1 MLFSNVFANQ
11 NLRRS
16 ISPSPAA
23 ARSLHL
29 CHGDKKCVNATLLI
43 PVIYK
48 CPLPQPLSFDILTNA
63 RGCGDSGYLA
73 PYILPALLAL
83 SRKKCIANRL
93 FSLRCALFQV
103 PYLVSPVVATLT
115 KTAGCIPTI
124 PILVHPGQLLRRE
137 PASLLCASSAPSA
150 SLR

>member
-23 ARSLHL
+23 VRSLHL
-29 CHGDKKCVNATLLI
+29 CHGDEKSVNATLLI

-63 RGCGDSGYLA
+63 RGVGGSGYLT
-73 PYILPALLAL
+73 PYILPAPLPL
-83 SRKKCIANRL
+83 SQKVHLQIACFL
-93 FSLRCALFQV
+93 C
-103 PYLVSPVVATLT
+103 VAHSS
-115 KTAGCIPTI
+115 KFH
-124 PILVHPGQLLRRE
+124 IL
-137 PASLLCASSAPSA
+137 
-150 SLR
+150 